1 MLHLVQL
8 LSFADVILVFVFA
21 LLPLPQAPVHS
32 TQCRQILDVI
42 ERLRKRRPA
51 RFRKCERECGC
62 AEAEEREADERQTW
76 VELALESDMDALRD
90 LNESTHVRV
99 QMHVSALTRSTA
111 RGASMEPT
119 RAKKEDTLRPMA
131 RTLVG

>member
-1 MLHLVQL
+1 MRCCR
-8 LSFADVILVFVFA
+8 
-21 LLPLPQAPVHS
+21 LPA
-32 TQCRQILDVI
+32 QCRQIFDVI
-42 ERLRKRRPA
+42 ERLRKRRAA

-90 LNESTHVRV
+90 LNESMHERV
-99 QMHVSALTRSTA
+99 QVSALTRSTA

-119 RAKKEDTLRPMA
+119 RAKNEDTLRPMA